1 VRASIRASHLRSIDL
16 EPQRTV
22 KAGHVVFA
30 RHIDAMTCR
39 YDWRINQDYTSAVI
53 HLRPFHSFVFTW
65 RLIHRATAS
74 ISRLATSSICGFLTL
89 RLPSNHNFL
98 VLAVLVHSTTSPTT
112 SQLQLRARHL
122 ERFHNYYNINNKFN
136 IHTTLFDLSHQ
147 GHIRS
152 GSLSSIPPTAT
163 TVHPMAHFLDLPPE
177 IRLFIY
183 NALLVDPIRKG
194 SRLVCTV
201 DASGE
206 SSWSRVVWH
215 MSTDNMR
222 PAQDPPKLIE
232 SSISHTDYSDLLSL
246 ARTNKLLYLEA
257 TPTMYSHAQLEYT
270 SGDTSSAHADQTL
283 FHKYLEKLSP
293 TTSTL
298 YHDLTIN
305 YGHRNLSAK
314 DVKALVDLINLK
326 LPNLLSTKIQVV
338 TSEDGSRRWASRLDF
353 VKDFLQTI
361 VAARPV
367 AGLNAPL
374 SLSIKPRA
382 RLYFG
387 LGPCRYTQYFH
398 HLRRCNWS
406 NLTKVTHTLLG
417 IRYWRREAQDYHGNA
432 CQRGDYLVLT
442 SYLRSAL
449 AGAAEIDAVEVLDG
463 MEDELAIHQKVLS
476 WVKKH
481 ETLRIREV

>member
-30 RHIDAMTCR
+30 RHIDAMTYR
-39 YDWRINQDYTSAVI
+39 YDWRLNQDYTSAVI
-53 HLRPFHSFVFTW
+53 HLGPFHSFVFTW

-74 ISRLATSSICGFLTL
+74 ISRLATSSLCGFLTL

-246 ARTNKLLYLEA
+246 TRTNKLLYLEA
-257 TPTMYSHAQLEYT
+257 TPTMYSHAQLGYT

-298 YHDLTIN
+298 YRDLTIN
-305 YGHRNLSAK
+305 YGHKNLSAK
-314 DVKALVDLINLK
+314 DMKAFVDLINLK
-326 LPNLLSTKIQVV
+326 LLNLVSMKMQAV
-338 TSEDGSRRWASRLDF
+338 TSED
-353 VKDFLQTI
+353 K
-361 VAARPV
+361 
-367 AGLNAPL
+367 
-374 SLSIKPRA
+374 
-382 RLYFG
+382 
-387 LGPCRYTQYFH
+387 
-398 HLRRCNWS
+398 
-406 NLTKVTHTLLG
+406 
-417 IRYWRREAQDYHGNA
+417 
-432 CQRGDYLVLT
+432 
-442 SYLRSAL
+442 
-449 AGAAEIDAVEVLDG
+449 
-463 MEDELAIHQKVLS
+463 S
-476 WVKKH
+476 W
-481 ETLRIREV
+481 